1 MPVEIS
7 VIIPLYNKE
16 EFIERTLRSVAAQDI
31 DNWECIIIDDG
42 STDLSLKKVNT
53 FVSTHPG
60 NWKVI
65 KQVNSGQARARNHG
79 VKIAQGKY
87 IAFLDA
93 DDLWP
98 TNKLRLQFNALEKNS
113 DAVLVLSAFAIF
125 RDHHSIPRVVRHK
138 NSNKM
143 NLKWLL
149 MSGFGGGLES
159 VGMIRS
165 SSVLRK
171 ELFDSLLST
180 SSGLDLSLRM
190 AQVGQI
196 VLLPQIGLYYRISEG
211 QWHGDASELGKNL
224 NILSDYYQGAFK
236 SNLSISHAAY
246 LFWLSAR
253 GLGKKFVLMAAFKS
267 MFTLRNKRFQV
278 LTSLVTRNVTSKLR
292 GLMMQHE
299 TLTAI
304 NSLDS

>member
-1 MPVEIS
+1 MPVDIS

-16 EFIERTLRSVAAQDI
+16 EFIERTLRSVASQDI

-42 STDLSLKKVNT
+42 STDSSLKKVNE
-53 FVSTHPG
+53 FVSAHPG

-65 KQVNSGQARARNHG
+65 EQVNSGQARARNHG
-79 VKIAQGKY
+79 VEIAQGKY

-125 RDHHSIPRVVRHK
+125 RGHHSIPRVVRHK
-138 NSNKM
+138 NSRRM
-143 NLKWLL
+143 NSKWLL
-149 MSGFGGGLES
+149 MNGFGGGLES
-159 VGMIRS
+159 VGMIRGGS
-165 SSVLRK
+165 LPEK

-180 SSGLDLSLRM
+180 SSGLDLSLRL

-196 VLLPQIGLYYRISEG
+196 ILLPQIGLYYRISEG

-224 NILSDYYQGAFK
+224 NILCNRYQGEFK
-236 SNLSISHAAY
+236 ANLARSHAAY

-253 GLGKKFVLMAAFKS
+253 SFGKKYVSIEAFKS
-267 MFTLRNKRFQV
+267 SFTLQDKRFLM
-278 LTSLVTRNVTSKLR
+278 LTSLITRNITSKLR
-292 GLMMQHE
+292 GLMMQRE

-304 NSLDS
+304 NSLDR